1 MEDNSW
7 MDEVK
12 EFTKAIVNDKPVQSG
27 TVEEAIAVMKQVY
40 RIYYADPQWREKWN
54 IPNPDGA

>member
-1 MEDNSW
+1 

-12 EFTKAIVNDKPVQSG
+12 EFANTIVNDKPVQSG